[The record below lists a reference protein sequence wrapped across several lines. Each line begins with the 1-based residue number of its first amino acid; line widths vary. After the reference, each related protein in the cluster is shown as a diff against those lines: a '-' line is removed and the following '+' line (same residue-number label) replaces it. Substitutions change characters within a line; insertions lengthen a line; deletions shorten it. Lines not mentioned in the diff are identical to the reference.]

1 MSEEGRNRL
10 ILYDLLKTL
19 SSSRCV
25 KLEELGGVAETVDRM
40 SSEAFYKGLSG
51 EMCVKSLVP
60 VAIYA
65 IWRGCDPRKVSEYL
79 SWRDFEEFVS
89 EVLSARGYEVIR
101 SFRFGP
107 RRMEIDVL
115 AVDTVSSL
123 ALAVDCKHWSS
134 RYSGSRRV
142 REAASKHLRR
152 LLELHK
158 WCAYEAGKS
167 PLLRKFK
174 YSIAVIVT
182 LSEVTRGASEG
193 VAVVPVY
200 YFKDFIDKLDLYIE
214 EIGISKIANPCYY
227 D

>member
-1 MSEEGRNRL
+1 VSEEGRNRL
-10 ILYDLLKTL
+10 ILYDLLKTF
-19 SSSRCV
+19 SSGRCV
-25 KLEELGGVAETVDRM
+25 KLEELGEVAEAIDM
-40 SSEAFYKGLSG
+40 MGSEAFYKGLSG
-51 EMCVKSLVP
+51 EVCVKSLVP

-65 IWRGCDPRKVSEYL
+65 IRRGCDPRKISEYL

-89 EVLSARGYEVIR
+89 EVLSARGYEVVR

-115 AVDTVSSL
+115 AVDTASSL

-142 REAASKHLRR
+142 REAASKHLQR

-158 WCAYEAGKS
+158 WCAYEAGRN
-167 PLLRKFK
+167 PLLRRFK
-174 YSIAVIVT
+174 YSIAVVVT
-182 LSEVTRGASEG
+182 LSEVIRGVSEG

-227 D
+227 G